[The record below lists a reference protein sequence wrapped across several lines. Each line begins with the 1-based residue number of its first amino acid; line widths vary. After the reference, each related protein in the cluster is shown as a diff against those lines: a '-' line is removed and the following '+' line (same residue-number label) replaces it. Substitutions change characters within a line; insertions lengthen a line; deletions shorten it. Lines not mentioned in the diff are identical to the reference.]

1 MEGQRENMDGT
12 LSPVQR
18 EGNETESRYEALG
31 GERPPGR
38 RRIGLTKPLLLGGAA
53 GLILIGALLFFSNGG
68 LGSGAVAMV
77 NGEEVTRKEF
87 LTRLDRI
94 KRFYESRYGKDL
106 FRGEAGRDSLS
117 RLKADLLDEI
127 TTEKLLLQEARAAGY
142 TSAPMEEIDQQIEA
156 IKKRSG
162 LSEADLSKMMGQSI
176 QEVKGELRDR
186 WIISQFIKEAVLKG
200 EEPNAELR
208 LRRWLAE
215 LKAKAKIVTYEK
227 WEPFSNA
234 QASCCA
240 NGGGCGGRGNPQ
252 PLDPEIEREA
262 KAKGLEYYE
271 SKARKKGADA
281 RVTNFGCHI
290 QVDIIEEGKVVLSL
304 TYKEGEIEEI

>member
-162 LSEADLSKMMGQSI
+162 LSEADLSKMMGRSI

-186 WIISQFIKEAVLKG
+186 WIISQFIKEAVLKE

-227 WEPFSNA
+227 
-234 QASCCA
+234 
-240 NGGGCGGRGNPQ
+240 
-252 PLDPEIEREA
+252 
-262 KAKGLEYYE
+262 
-271 SKARKKGADA
+271 
-281 RVTNFGCHI
+281 
-290 QVDIIEEGKVVLSL
+290 
-304 TYKEGEIEEI
+304 